1 MEQPIAVTMGDPA
14 GIGPEIVAKVI
25 DAHADEPLVAV
36 GHVRA
41 ITDLNLELS
50 HPVRAVSE
58 PSQWRPGSISVIEP
72 SVPYRAPRI
81 GVAGAAGGALAL
93 AYLDAAIALARDER
107 VGAMVTAPISK
118 EAVNLAGVPFTG
130 HTEHIAA
137 AFGAR
142 GRERML
148 LVTERLRI
156 VHVTTHQA
164 LASVSAALTRERV
177 LETIRV
183 AHRAAVMLGDE
194 RRRVAVAGFN
204 PHAGEGGL
212 FGEEEQRAI
221 GPAVAAARGE
231 GIDASGPWP
240 PDTVFARAFAGEF
253 DIVVAMYHDQ
263 GHIPAK
269 LLGIELGVNVTL
281 GLPIVRTSVDHGT
294 AYDIAGRGIART
306 ESLERALAVA
316 RRMALRRTAAAG

>member
-1 MEQPIAVTMGDPA
+1 
-14 GIGPEIVAKVI
+14 
-25 DAHADEPLVAV
+25 
-36 GHVRA
+36 
-41 ITDLNLELS
+41 
-50 HPVRAVSE
+50 SE

-72 SVPYRAPRI
+72 PVPYRAPRI
-81 GVAGAAGGALAL
+81 GAAGAAGGAMAL

-107 VGAMVTAPISK
+107 VGAIVTAPISK
-118 EAVNLAGVPFTG
+118 EAVNLAGIPFTG

-148 LVTERLRI
+148 LVTDRLRI

-164 LASVSAALTRERV
+164 LASVSASLTQERV
-177 LETIRV
+177 LDTIRA
-183 AHRAAVMLGDE
+183 AHRAAAMLGDA

-212 FGEEEQRAI
+212 FGEEEGRAI
-221 GPAVAAARGE
+221 APAIEAARGE

-240 PDTVFARAFAGEF
+240 PDTIFARAFAGEF
-253 DIVVAMYHDQ
+253 DVVVAMYHDQ

-281 GLPIVRTSVDHGT
+281 GLPIVRSSVDHGT
-294 AYDIAGRGIART
+294 AYDIAGRGVART
-306 ESLERALAVA
+306 ESLERALTVA
-316 RRMALRRTAAAG
+316 RRMALRRAAAAG